1 MSKELIL
8 DLDTNEFVYYE
19 RKVVNRGRASDI
31 ISDLTNASEFLM
43 PTIPLNTVYY
53 RRKGESEVYGLYIPA
68 GMYEV
73 GFTITWGADGQ
84 TYDFQEIPI
93 PRPARFVLIPIR
105 RGRIISEQ
113 IRSYNVSG
121 DLNDVYA
128 KTAYL
133 ASEWLPNT
141 YRGTGKLCGG
151 NLFEELCRKDSLP
164 MFQLINSVSDFLS
177 RSFYNH
183 HLNDFPEWTP
193 SGFTMAT
200 APDDILGQYEG
211 NAVWDQLVRITQ
223 QDRHFLSDNYS
234 SAHALTI
241 VHHNRMGIHWMN
253 EGGLPLVKQKMNELA
268 GEASQQ
274 FTSCTVQQAIS
285 SVESSVGL

>member
-1 MSKELIL
+1 MSKEIVL

-53 RRKGESEVYGLYIPA
+53 RRKGDSEVYGLYIPA

-73 GFTITWGADGQ
+73 GFTVTWGNDGT

-105 RGRIISEQ
+105 RGKIISEQ
-113 IRSYNVSG
+113 IRSFNVSG

-133 ASEWLPNT
+133 ACEWLPNT
-141 YRGTGKLCGG
+141 YRDSGKLCGG
-151 NLFEELCRKDSLP
+151 YLFEELCRKTDVP
-164 MFQLINSVSDFLS
+164 TFQLINQVSDFLS

-183 HLNDFPEWTP
+183 HLNDFGEWTP
-193 SGFTMAT
+193 HGLTSAT
-200 APDDILGQYEG
+200 APDDIMGQHAG
-211 NAVWDQLVRITQ
+211 NDVWDQLVRITQ
-223 QDRHFLSDNYS
+223 QGRYFLSDNYA

-241 VHHNRMGIHWMN
+241 VHHNRLGIHWMN
-253 EGGLPLVKQKMNELA
+253 EGGLPLVEENMKQFA
-268 GEASQQ
+268 GQATQD
-274 FTSCTVQQAIS
+274 FTSRSVQDAIS
-285 SVESSVGL
+285 TVESGVGL